1 MFNPHHLYSRPA
13 AAREM
18 NVGLHVLDCLIREGK
33 LQTQRA
39 GQRELVTGVSIAQVL
54 GLALDGVP
62 APMALPIQSQREIAV
77 ARRMRGF

>member
-1 MFNPHHLYSRPA
+1 MLNPHHLYSRAA

-39 GQRELVTGVSIAQVL
+39 GQRQLVTGVSIAQVL
-54 GLALDGVP
+54 GLAFDGVP
-62 APMALPIQSQREIAV
+62 AAKPLPLASQAV
-77 ARRMRGF
+77 ITANRRLRGF